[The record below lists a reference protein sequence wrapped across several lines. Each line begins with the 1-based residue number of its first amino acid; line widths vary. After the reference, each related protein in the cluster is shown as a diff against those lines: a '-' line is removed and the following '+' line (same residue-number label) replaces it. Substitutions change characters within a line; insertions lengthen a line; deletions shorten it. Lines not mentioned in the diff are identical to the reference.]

1 MNWYITSV
9 PLQPRRP
16 NWKAQMDTGM
26 EANERTVGMGSGCW
40 WSEEYKSLAYSFG
53 TNRSWSYSSTRNEIW
68 WAEEATYSALAVHQ
82 ISNRSHD
89 HMKCINHTQSH
100 LNSFSL
106 DDFSCPL
113 LFSQMESWVVISKR
127 WTGIWCRSLAIHHLC
142 CWHTGQGGRSELRL
156 TRPHLSTASLD
167 LGGDPGGEDTHS
179 FEI

>member
-82 ISNRSHD
+82 IRNRSHD

-100 LNSFSL
+100 LNSSPSMIFPARFCSVKWRAGWSSVKGEL
-106 DDFSCPL
+106 VSDADLWPFTIYAADTL
-113 LFSQMESWVVISKR
+113 VKADVLSWD
-127 WTGIWCRSLAIHHLC
+127 SLAPTSVQRHWIWVEIQGVKIPIHS
-142 CWHTGQGGRSELRL
+142 R
-156 TRPHLSTASLD
+156 
-167 LGGDPGGEDTHS
+167 
-179 FEI
+179 